1 MKLKEALEL
10 RKAKYIKRW
19 KDKDG
24 KWQYLYSKE
33 PTKAERKVITRR
45 ELTYRGEKF
54 GLSAIV
60 DELTKELRQS
70 PKAVPRRT
78 LAEVARLMRKDKSEG
93 SYHWLRGFMS
103 PDKKTYASEKKA
115 KAMFQEMK
123 NRKVL

>member
-1 MKLKEALEL
+1 MNLKEALEL

-24 KWQYLYSKE
+24 KWQYQYYME

-45 ELTYRGEKF
+45 KLTYRGEKF

-60 DELTKELRQS
+60 DELTKELKQS
-70 PKAVPRRT
+70 PKAVPRRV
-78 LAEVARLMRKDKSEG
+78 LAEVARLMKKDKSES

-103 PDKKTYASEKKA
+103 PDKRTYASEKKA

-123 NRKVL
+123 DRKIL

>member
-1 MKLKEALEL
+1 MNLKEALEL

-24 KWQYLYSKE
+24 KWQYQYKE
-33 PTKAERKVITRR
+33 PSKAERKFITRR

-60 DELTKELRQS
+60 DELTKELRQP
-70 PKAVPRRT
+70 PKAVPKRI
-78 LAEVARLMRKDKSEG
+78 LSEVARLMRKDKSEG

-103 PDKKTYASEKKA
+103 PDKRTYASTKKA

-123 NRKVL
+123 NRKIL